1 MSRLSVSEAEALV
14 EKYAG
19 RFGFGDYGYT
29 VRLLPQEWYGKRW
42 AHVSFCHEDG
52 WFVLEVVPDGV
63 LPARELES
71 VVLHELAHGLLELP
85 TELGEAGHEQAANRI
100 ARLVMGRRWAHPNHW
115 VTLKRGFDPGAVTRA
130 MTVEG
135 FDPRPWLPLVVD
147 GLPEQE
153 AQVIDLIFYGERSL
167 RDAAEELGVSFQHVA
182 RIRDRALDRL
192 REYLT
197 RLEEL
202 HP

>member
-1 MSRLSVSEAEALV
+1 MSRLSVSQAEALV
-14 EKYAG
+14 EKYVG

-29 VRLLPQEWYGKRW
+29 VRLLPKEWYGKRW

-85 TELGEAGHEQAANRI
+85 AELGDAGHEQAANRI
-100 ARLVMGRRWAHPNHW
+100 ARLVMGRRWNHPNHW
-115 VTLKRGFDPGAVTRA
+115 MRLKRGAEPVDHRA
-130 MTVEG
+130 MSAE

-147 GLPEQE
+147 GLPEAE
-153 AQVIDLIFYGERSL
+153 AQVIDLVFYGERSL
-167 RDAAEELGVSFQHVA
+167 REAAVELGVSYQHVA

-192 REYLT
+192 REYLE